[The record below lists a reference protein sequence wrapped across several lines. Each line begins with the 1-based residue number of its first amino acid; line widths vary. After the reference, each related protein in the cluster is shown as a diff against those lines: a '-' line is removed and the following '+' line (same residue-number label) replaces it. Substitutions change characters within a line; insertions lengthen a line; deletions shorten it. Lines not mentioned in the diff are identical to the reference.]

1 MYLIG
6 LSGYAQSGK
15 DSVGA
20 ILAKQEG
27 FLRFAFADKVKETLY
42 AINPAVG
49 LNQQTGGPVYLK
61 NFIDSLPGSF
71 NEKWDQAKQLE
82 EVRRL
87 LQRLGTEAGRKILG
101 QNVWVDPVMEDISNN
116 FRDGLARFVITDCRF
131 PNEAEAI
138 KRRGGHM
145 IRVVRPE
152 TGPARDSKGHVHES
166 EIALDAWP
174 FDHHIYNDGTLE
186 DLTKKTSSL
195 FDLISGVAER

>member
-1 MYLIG
+1 MFLIG

-15 DSVGA
+15 DTVGS
-20 ILAKQEG
+20 LLVEHQG
-27 FLRFAFADKVKETLY
+27 FLRLAFADKVKEALY
-42 AINPAVG
+42 AINPVVG
-49 LNQQTGGPVYLK
+49 LNTKTGNPVYLK

-71 NEKWDQAKQLE
+71 NQKWDRAKELE

-101 QNVWVDPVMEDISNN
+101 PNVWVDPVMEGIYNN
-116 FRDGLARFVITDCRF
+116 LRDGITRFVITDCRF
-131 PNEAEAI
+131 PNEAEVI
-138 KRRGGHM
+138 KKRGGHM

-166 EIALDAWP
+166 EIALDSWP
-174 FDHHIYNDGTLE
+174 FDYHIYNEGTLS
-186 DLTKKTSSL
+186 DLQVKVSNL